1 MENSN
6 FERIEGED
14 GKEKFRINKIPLE
27 DLLSILEGLYE
38 AGTNFIDLEIFAD
51 PEDIQ
56 SVITINTRPE
66 YMATEEELAAEKLE
80 DDELE
85 DDDDEEEDDILDIIK
100 RRQQEDINPISDD
113 ELEELM

>member
-6 FERIEGED
+6 FERIEGEG

-38 AGTNFIDLEIFAD
+38 AGTNFIDLEIFVD

-85 DDDDEEEDDILDIIK
+85 DEDEEEDDILDIIK
-100 RRQQEDINPISDD
+100 KQAESEDTSISDD
-113 ELEELM
+113 DIESLI